1 MKHIVRFFITPS
13 YYEPGVV
20 ATDTPAVPADLWSAQ
35 AFQGEIRTVVR
46 SNRGHGSAFCV
57 SIVMRHVCIG
67 AICCSIKPCRR
78 SSMPNYWLF
87 KTEPS
92 VYSFQQLQ
100 KDKKTVWDGV
110 ANNLALKNLKDIKKG
125 DLVFIYHTGDE
136 RQAVGIARA
145 LGGAYPDPSKK
156 DPKLLVVDVE
166 AVKPLPRPVTL
177 AEVKADKQLANFD
190 LVRNSR
196 LSIMKV
202 SDEQWEI
209 MEGMAKQSK

>member
-1 MKHIVRFFITPS
+1 
-13 YYEPGVV
+13 
-20 ATDTPAVPADLWSAQ
+20 
-35 AFQGEIRTVVR
+35 
-46 SNRGHGSAFCV
+46 
-57 SIVMRHVCIG
+57 
-67 AICCSIKPCRR
+67 
-78 SSMPNYWLF
+78 MPNHWLF

-125 DLVFIYHTGDE
+125 DLIFIYHTGDE

-145 LGGAYPDPSKK
+145 LGGAYPDPGKK

-209 MEGMAKQSK
+209 MEGMASKVNKSQPSA